1 MIHLRLDKIHHNA
14 LFVSKILCPVNQFL
28 HWKLSTY
35 FKIEFMPN
43 LHNKW
48 SKQTQPGIA
57 EKIGDTL
64 KPKGPLKP
72 RVQDGIKKLQL
83 QINKLDSMITNLQ
96 ERDAKL
102 FQRIVDATQKHDT
115 QTSKVLGNEL
125 AEVRKVTK
133 ILSSARIALEQIEL
147 RLTTCSDLG
156 DTVVAIMPTMGLM
169 KNLKSSLGKIMP
181 GAEQEIGQMAEML
194 GGFMT
199 ESFSG
204 DTAFGVDETT
214 NSESEAILKEAAAVA
229 ETSAGQ
235 MFPSVPTDTQEASTT
250 KFL

>member
-1 MIHLRLDKIHHNA
+1 
-14 LFVSKILCPVNQFL
+14 
-28 HWKLSTY
+28 
-35 FKIEFMPN
+35 MPN
-43 LHNKW
+43 LTKDW
-48 SKQTQPGIA
+48 SKQPQPSIS
-57 EKIGDTL
+57 EKINDTI
-64 KPKGPLKP
+64 KPKGALKP
-72 RVQDGIKKLQL
+72 RVQEGIKKLQN
-83 QINKLDSMITNLQ
+83 QIRKLDSMLTNLQ

-169 KNLKSSLGKIMP
+169 KNLKSSLGKVMP

-204 DTAFGVDETT
+204 DAAFGMDATT
-214 NSESEAILKEAAAVA
+214 NAESESILKEAAAVA
-229 ETSAGQ
+229 ESSTGQ
-235 MFPSVPTDTQEASTT
+235 MFPSVPTSTKEATST
-250 KFL
+250 KFY

>member
-1 MIHLRLDKIHHNA
+1 MSN
-14 LFVSKILCPVNQFL
+14 
-28 HWKLSTY
+28 LSS
-35 FKIEFMPN
+35 
-43 LHNKW
+43 KW
-48 SKQTQPGIA
+48 SNQPKTGIT
-57 EKIGDTL
+57 EKINDSI

-72 RVQDGIKKLQL
+72 RISNAIKKLQL
-83 QINKLDSMITNLQ
+83 QINKLDSMLTNLQ

-102 FQRIVDATQKHDT
+102 FQRIIEATQKHDT
-115 QTSKVLGNEL
+115 RTTKVLGNEL
-125 AEVRKVTK
+125 AEIRKVTK

-156 DTVVAIMPTMGLM
+156 DTVVAMMPTIGLM

-199 ESFSG
+199 ENFSG
-204 DTAFGVDETT
+204 DATFGVDETT
-214 NSESEAILKEAAAVA
+214 NSESENILKEAAAVA
-229 ETSAGQ
+229 ESSTDQ
-235 MFPSVPTDTQEASTT
+235 MFPSVPTDTQKVSTA

>member
-1 MIHLRLDKIHHNA
+1 MPGLD
-14 LFVSKILCPVNQFL
+14 S
-28 HWKLSTY
+28 
-35 FKIEFMPN
+35 
-43 LHNKW
+43 KW
-48 SKQTQPGIA
+48 SKQPKPSISD
-57 EKIGDTL
+57 KINDTI

-72 RVQDGIKKLQL
+72 RVQDGIKKLQS
-83 QINKLDSMITNLQ
+83 QIKKLDSMLASLQ

-102 FQRIVDATQKHDT
+102 FQRIVNATQNHDT

-147 RLTTCSDLG
+147 RLSTCNDLG
-156 DTVVAIMPTMGLM
+156 DTVVAMIPTMGLM
-169 KNLKSSLGKIMP
+169 KNLKSSLGKVMP

-204 DTAFGVDETT
+204 DSAFGLDATT
-214 NSESEAILKEAAAVA
+214 NAESDKILREASAVA
-229 ETSAGQ
+229 ESTTGE
-235 MFPSVPTDTQEASTT
+235 MFPSVPSSNQEATST
-250 KFL
+250 KFY

>member
-1 MIHLRLDKIHHNA
+1 MP
-14 LFVSKILCPVNQFL
+14 S
-28 HWKLSTY
+28 LS
-35 FKIEFMPN
+35 
-43 LHNKW
+43 NKW
-48 SKQTQPGIA
+48 SKQSQPSIA
-57 EKIGDTL
+57 EKINDTV
-64 KPKGPLKP
+64 KPKGALKP
-72 RVQDGIKKLQL
+72 RVQEGIKKLQL
-83 QINKLDSMITNLQ
+83 QIKKLDTMLINLQ

-102 FQRIVDATQKHDT
+102 FQRIVDATQNHDV

-169 KNLKSSLGKIMP
+169 KNLKSSLGKVMP

-199 ESFSG
+199 DSFSG
-204 DTAFGVDETT
+204 DAAFGMDETT
-214 NSESEAILKEAAAVA
+214 NAESDSILKEAAAVA
-229 ETSAGQ
+229 ESSTGE
-235 MFPSVPTDTQEASTT
+235 MFPSVPSDTQEATTT

>member
-1 MIHLRLDKIHHNA
+1 MSNLS
-14 LFVSKILCPVNQFL
+14 SKWANQP
-28 HWKLSTY
+28 KT
-35 FKIEFMPN
+35 
-43 LHNKW
+43 
-48 SKQTQPGIA
+48 GIA
-57 EKIGDTL
+57 EKINDSI

-72 RVQDGIKKLQL
+72 RISNAVKKLQL
-83 QINKLDSMITNLQ
+83 QINKLDSMLTNLQ
-96 ERDAKL
+96 ERDTKL
-102 FQRIVDATQKHDT
+102 FQRIVEATQKHDT
-115 QTSKVLGNEL
+115 RTTKVLGNEL
-125 AEVRKVTK
+125 AEIRKVTK

-156 DTVVAIMPTMGLM
+156 DTVVAMMPTVGLM

-204 DTAFGVDETT
+204 DTAFGVDEST
-214 NSESEAILKEAAAVA
+214 NAESENILKEAAAVA
-229 ETSAGQ
+229 ENSTGQ
-235 MFPSVPTDTQEASTT
+235 MFPSVPTSTQEASTA

>member
-1 MIHLRLDKIHHNA
+1 MTGLD
-14 LFVSKILCPVNQFL
+14 S
-28 HWKLSTY
+28 
-35 FKIEFMPN
+35 
-43 LHNKW
+43 KW
-48 SKQTQPGIA
+48 SKQPKPSISD
-57 EKIGDTL
+57 KINDTI

-83 QINKLDSMITNLQ
+83 QIKKLDSMLTSLQ

-102 FQRIVDATQKHDT
+102 FQRIVNATQNHDT

-147 RLTTCSDLG
+147 RLSTCNDLG
-156 DTVVAIMPTMGLM
+156 DTVVAMMPTMGLM
-169 KNLKSSLGKIMP
+169 KNLKSSLGKVMP

-199 ESFSG
+199 ESFAG
-204 DTAFGVDETT
+204 DAAFGIDETT
-214 NSESEAILKEAAAVA
+214 NAES
-229 ETSAGQ
+229 
-235 MFPSVPTDTQEASTT
+235 
-250 KFL
+250 

>member
-1 MIHLRLDKIHHNA
+1 MP
-14 LFVSKILCPVNQFL
+14 SG
-28 HWKLSTY
+28 LS
-35 FKIEFMPN
+35 
-43 LHNKW
+43 NKW
-48 SKQTQPGIA
+48 SKQPQPSVT
-57 EKIGDTL
+57 EKISDTI
-64 KPKGPLKP
+64 KPKGALKP
-72 RVQDGIKKLQL
+72 RVQEGIKKLQL
-83 QINKLDSMITNLQ
+83 QIKKLDTMLSSLQ

-102 FQRIVDATQKHDT
+102 FQRIVKATQKHDV
-115 QTSKVLGNEL
+115 QTTKVLGNEL

-181 GAEQEIGQMAEML
+181 GAEQEIGQMSEML

-204 DTAFGVDETT
+204 DAAFGTDETMSAE
-214 NSESEAILKEAAAVA
+214 SESILKEAAAVA
-229 ETSAGQ
+229 ESSAGQ
-235 MFPSVPTDTQEASTT
+235 MFPPVPTDTQEEASTN

>member
-1 MIHLRLDKIHHNA
+1 MSNLS
-14 LFVSKILCPVNQFL
+14 SKWL
-28 HWKLSTY
+28 
-35 FKIEFMPN
+35 
-43 LHNKW
+43 
-48 SKQTQPGIA
+48 KQPKPSIA
-57 EKIGDTL
+57 EKINDSI

-72 RVQDGIKKLQL
+72 RIQNAIKKLQL
-83 QINKLDSMITNLQ
+83 QIQKLDSMLTNLQ

-102 FQRIVDATQKHDT
+102 FQRIVEATQKHDT

-125 AEVRKVTK
+125 AEIRKVTK

-156 DTVVAIMPTMGLM
+156 DTVVAMMPTMGLM

-204 DTAFGVDETT
+204 DAAFGVDETT
-214 NSESEAILKEAAAVA
+214 NAESEKILKEAAAVA
-229 ETSAGQ
+229 ENSTNQ
-235 MFPSVPTDTQEASTT
+235 MFPSVPTDTQEASTA